1 MTFNPLQSHLT
12 RSALLLSLS
21 VGMTVALAQT
31 ANRILRFDTS
41 AQVQGDLRNG
51 PYNYTGKAGQPIKAT
66 VSKLSISAPKAV
78 LAAPAGTPIAS
89 AEGKRTADFTGG
101 VQVSRG
107 RLTAKGGSL
116 NYSEASGQG
125 VLKDNPT
132 AVFVPEK
139 KDDGDPVNISAQSM
153 SLDVDTNV
161 STSTGGVQLKTGTQT
176 GASDKLVF
184 DEGAELGLLTGSVKM
199 SRSASANQ
207 KELNMVGQE
216 ARILTKGK
224 TMYVKGA
231 VKLVQGSVTTTGN
244 ELYYDDKKNVA
255 VVVGNALSV
264 DSKNNTKVTGAAL
277 EQRTDLGRVR
287 QLSGGYKI
295 PVEQFK
301 LSTEK

>member
-1 MTFNPLQSHLT
+1 MQATQFKRPALILT
-12 RSALLLSLS
+12 LLTA
-21 VGMTVALAQT
+21 GVALAAT
-31 ANRILRFDTS
+31 GDRILSFSEGSTFE
-41 AQVQGDLRNG
+41 GNLRNG
-51 PYNYTGKAGQPIKAT
+51 PYTYSGKAGAMVKAT
-66 VSKLSISAPKAV
+66 VSTLTISAPKAV
-78 LAAPAGTPIAS
+78 MAAPAGTPITDAK
-89 AEGKRTADFTGG
+89 GKRTADFTGG

-116 NYSEASGQG
+116 SYAESTGQG
-125 VLKDNPT
+125 VLKDNPS
-132 AVFVPEK
+132 AVFVPAK

-161 STSTGGVQLKTGTQT
+161 STSTGAVKLTTGTQS

-184 DEGAELGLLTGSVKM
+184 DESAEIGLLTGNVKM
-199 SRSASANQ
+199 NRAASANQ

-224 TMYVKGA
+224 TMYVKGG

-264 DSKNNTKVTGAAL
+264 DTKNNTKVTGAAL

-295 PVEQFK
+295 PAEQFK